1 MLFCNLTAKIEPL
14 GRKDPLTKGKNVA
27 QFDLENYETVELRL
41 RRLYTAYPT
50 ARVFTD
56 LVFQDDRRFV
66 VKAFIFLRFE
76 DQSPVATGF
85 AEEIVGVGMVNKTSA
100 LENCETSAIGRAI
113 SNSLLCLDAPVGA
126 RPSQEEMKK
135 VDRYKTEPRR
145 SAIKPPSEAQVQK
158 ARDLLTEVPVLSS
171 KTEATNF
178 WNTNKEYLDIRVDGT
193 TLKDALLAQVEH
205 IK

>member
-1 MLFCNLTAKIEPL
+1 M
-14 GRKDPLTKGKNVA
+14 A
-27 QFDLENYETVELRL
+27 QFDLESYETVELRL

-56 LVFQDDRRFV
+56 LLYQDERRFI

-76 DQSPVATGF
+76 DSTPVATGF

-113 SNSLLCLDAPVGA
+113 SNSPLCLDAPVGS
-126 RPSQEEMKK
+126 RPSKQEMEK
-135 VDRYKTEPRR
+135 VERYKAEPRKSTR
-145 SAIKPPSEAQVQK
+145 VAPTEQQIEKVRALLLEVPLLKFKDEATAFWNGNK
-158 ARDLLTEVPVLSS
+158 DLLDIPVD
-171 KTEATNF
+171 N
-178 WNTNKEYLDIRVDGT
+178 T
-193 TLKDALLAQVEH
+193 TLKDALLARVEK

>member
-1 MLFCNLTAKIEPL
+1 M
-14 GRKDPLTKGKNVA
+14 A

-41 RRLYTAYPT
+41 RRLFTAYPN

-56 LVFQDDRRFV
+56 LIHQDERRFI
-66 VKAFIFLRFE
+66 VKAFIFLRYE
-76 DQSPVATGF
+76 DQTPIATGF

-113 SNSLLCLDAPVGA
+113 SNSVLCLDAPVGA

-135 VDRYKTEPRR
+135 VERYKAEPRK
-145 SAIKPPSEAQVQK
+145 SATATKPTEAQIQK
-158 ARDLLTEVPVLSS
+158 VRDLLTEVPVLSS

-178 WNTNKEYLDIRVDGT
+178 WNKNKEYLDIRVDGT
-193 TLKDALLAQVEH
+193 TLKDALLSQVEH